1 MAAPPNEPPTLK
13 FAYQIELEVDDPAV
27 VPNGPKGTRICIPVL
42 GGRFKGA
49 NPDFHGEIAPS
60 VDFAIGHSDG
70 SGITL
75 KVQLVM
81 KTHDGATLLATI
93 EGRSDRDHDNPANAR
108 IHTSK
113 TYETCDE
120 RFKWMNNQI
129 LVGQG
134 KKEGHKI
141 VINYYQIV

>member
-13 FAYQIELEVDDPAV
+13 FAYQMELEVDDPAV
-27 VPNGPKGTRICIPVL
+27 VPNGPKGTRICIPVF

-75 KVQLVM
+75 KVSVVSM
-81 KTHDGATLLATI
+81 REVRILLFSPSSSSHCKI
-93 EGRSDRDHDNPANAR
+93 
-108 IHTSK
+108 
-113 TYETCDE
+113 
-120 RFKWMNNQI
+120 I
-129 LVGQG
+129 LCRC
-134 KKEGHKI
+134 
-141 VINYYQIV
+141 N